1 MEAKLGKWVVSHRL
15 IRNSS
20 SDMGK
25 NSRNETNK
33 SGRKTEKTMC
43 GRYYVDDETA
53 GEIKRLVER
62 LDERLRRKPDQS
74 SSHGSAA
81 GIAAVFPSQNG
92 IVIMGRDRHLDM
104 GRMIWGFPRFDGKG
118 LLINAR
124 AETAV
129 ERRSFRECVLHRR
142 CVVPAK
148 GFWEWNKSKEKFSF
162 ERPDSRIMFMAGC
175 YDCFEGQDR
184 FVILTTEANASV
196 RPVHDRMPL
205 ILEQSEI
212 EDWVMDNGVTE
223 HFLRKTPI
231 LLEKGAEYE
240 QMSLF

>member
-1 MEAKLGKWVVSHRL
+1 M
-15 IRNSS
+15 
-20 SDMGK
+20 
-25 NSRNETNK
+25 
-33 SGRKTEKTMC
+33 
-43 GRYYVDDETA
+43 DDETA
-53 GEIKRLVER
+53 REIEKLVRDLDRKLQIER
-62 LDERLRRKPDQS
+62 TGD
-74 SSHGSAA
+74 
-81 GIAAVFPSQNG
+81 VFPAQNATIIKG
-92 IVIMGRDRHLDM
+92 QEHHLAAEQM
-104 GRMIWGFPRFDGKG
+104 RWGFPGFEKGK